1 MSMQALTDE
10 ERRLVYRARRGLK
23 ELDFYLD
30 PYVRQHFAQA
40 DAHEKATFARLMEAE
55 DPDLMDWF
63 LQLSQP
69 QDAGLAALVAR
80 IRQLRHP

>member
-40 DAHEKATFARLMEAE
+40 DAREKATFARLMEAE